1 MGSLYILQKK
11 RKAVSEYSTLV
22 ENSDAD
28 ISIIKDALE
37 RHHLE
42 ANAFVNTGKHRY
54 HLNKN
59 TLPSITMVSYFQV
72 TEEQKA
78 LLMEEQRNTELLT
91 ALQELMREYPPCS
104 FEKSSTLEE
113 IESACRLHEEH
124 HAKVVNIAGV
134 MLDGLFGSL
143 NKARLTSDG
152 LQTNDMGLLKP

>member
-1 MGSLYILQKK
+1 M
-11 RKAVSEYSTLV
+11 SEYSTLV

-28 ISIIKDALE
+28 ITIIKEALE

-42 ANAFVNTGKHRY
+42 VNAFLNTGKY
-54 HLNKN
+54 PYNSNKK
-59 TLPSITMVSYFQV
+59 TLPSITMVSYFQL

-78 LLMEEQRNTELLT
+78 LLMEEQRNMELLT
-91 ALQELMREYPPCS
+91 VFQELIREYPPCS

-134 MLDGLFGSL
+134 MLADLFGSL

-152 LQTNDMGLLKP
+152 LQTNEIGLLKP